1 MDYTIEYRGKI
12 IINHRGNKDYLR
24 IRRVNMPAIHFGLNR
39 ALDEKGNVFYRSIN
53 TNDLDNWKPG

>member
-24 IRRVNMPAIHFGLNR
+24 IRRPKAPFLRIGLNR
-39 ALDEKGNVFYRSIN
+39 ALDERGNVFYRSIN
-53 TNDLDNWKPG
+53 TNDLDNWKPE